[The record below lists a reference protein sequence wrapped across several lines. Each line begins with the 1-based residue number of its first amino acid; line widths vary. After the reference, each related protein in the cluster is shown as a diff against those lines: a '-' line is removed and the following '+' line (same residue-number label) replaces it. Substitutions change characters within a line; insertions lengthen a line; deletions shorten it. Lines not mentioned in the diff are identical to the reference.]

1 VFVFYR
7 FKKAYPLFKSGQYMK
22 NLRHKSLFPDRGN
35 SVFILAIGLI
45 FMMLIV
51 AAIFYIR
58 NGIASVKKKIGN
70 ELVSIAELKRN
81 GITEWYLDEINDAAV
96 ISANTFL
103 HSVYLKSISS
113 GDEVT
118 GNDLIVFLNDLKTEH
133 GYSEIFLTDVEGNL
147 RLSTNPDYAG
157 PDTFL
162 VDFIKEALRDKKV
175 VCTDLYAS
183 PASGAPR
190 IDFIAPLTLQEGE
203 CQRAIVFSIDP
214 YDYLY
219 PLLSY
224 YPSPG
229 NSSES
234 VLFRKEGD
242 QALVLSNL
250 RFEDGAALNK
260 RIPFPDFKDHK
271 EPVADG
277 FKGIVEGK
285 DYRGVDIFAYLC
297 PVEGTPWYLIT
308 KIDKR
313 ELYSGL
319 RREVALVLFL
329 LVLVG
334 LFLGEIFWLY
344 NAERQR
350 RMLASLLHAREEFR
364 TTIYS
369 IGDGVIITDKA
380 GLIQNMNP
388 VAELLTGWKESE
400 TINRSISEVFRIFNE
415 NTNAEVPNPVEKVL
429 TQGIVVGLANHT
441 LLLSKD
447 GKRIP
452 IADSG
457 APIRDES
464 GQIKGAVLVFHDQT
478 QQRDYQAA
486 LESSEARYRRMFVEN
501 PQPMWIYDLETL
513 RFLEVNAA
521 AIDKYGYTH
530 EEFLSMTIKDV
541 RPENEQ
547 ERLLKSMSETSPE
560 LNHAGEWKHL
570 KKNGE
575 VIWVVIVS
583 HLVTYNGR
591 KARHVMVDDITER
604 KLAEQALQKSE
615 EKFRNL
621 FENHSAVKLL
631 IDAASGQITD
641 ANASASAYYG
651 WTHEELT
658 SMNINQINTLSEEKL
673 KVEMENARI
682 KKRTHFEFR
691 HRHKDGSVSDV
702 EVFSSSILI
711 SGKEFLHSVVHDV
724 SGKKYAEQ
732 RINLLIRSI
741 EQSPVGIII
750 TNPHGVIEYVNP
762 KYLQMSGLDSE
773 ELIGFVPSMLNRKS
787 GDLHQ
792 VEEVWSAI
800 GAGKEWCGEYPE
812 RRKNGG
818 TFWENA
824 VISPVFDKEQQI
836 THYVIILEDITAQKR
851 MITELKSAK
860 DKAEESDRLKSAF
873 LANMSHEIRTPMN
886 GIIGFMDLLQEPD
899 LESELRAEYIG
910 IVKSSGERLLSTIND
925 IIDISKIE
933 SGQAVVNYTRTNIN
947 QLIDRLYKFF
957 RYEAEEKGLDFSI
970 EQMLD
975 DDLAWVS
982 SDHVKLESILTNL
995 IKNAL
1000 KFTRMGSVKLSCRLM
1015 DDSMLEFRI
1024 TDTGKGIPP
1033 DRLQSI
1039 FERFVQAD
1047 VSYSRD
1053 YEGSG
1058 LGLSI
1063 CKAYAGMMGGDITV
1077 ESEEGKG
1084 SVFIFTLP
1092 HLPADKEYVRHD
1104 KIHESAPETSAGD
1117 LILVAEDDDISYYYL
1132 NKLLAGRQ
1140 VKLIR
1145 ALNGEEAV
1153 LQCRENPHISLV
1165 LMDIKMPLLDG
1176 YEATRQILE
1185 IRKELPV
1192 IALTAYA
1199 FEEDRLKA
1207 LASGCVDYLSKP
1219 LKRDMFLALID
1230 RYMPTKG
1237 GS

>member
-1 VFVFYR
+1 
-7 FKKAYPLFKSGQYMK
+7 ME
-22 NLRHKSLFPDRGN
+22 NLRQKSLLPDRGK

-58 NGIASVKKKIGN
+58 NGIASVKMKMGN

-103 HSVYLKSISS
+103 HSVYLKSIST

-133 GYSEIFLTDVEGNL
+133 GYSEIFLTDAEGKL
-147 RLSTNPDYAG
+147 RLSTDADYTG
-157 PDTFL
+157 PDTIL
-162 VDFIKEALRDKKV
+162 VDFIKEAVREKKV
-175 VCTDLYAS
+175 VCTDLYKSSAY
-183 PASGAPR
+183 GGPR
-190 IDFIAPLTLQEGE
+190 IDFIAPLALPEGE
-203 CQRAIVFSIDP
+203 YQSAIVLSIDP

-219 PLLSY
+219 PLLSF

-229 NSSES
+229 KSSES
-234 VLFRKEGD
+234 VLFTKEGG
-242 QALVLSNL
+242 QVMVLSNL
-250 RFEDGAALNK
+250 RFEEGAALNK
-260 RIPFPDFKDHK
+260 KIPFPEFRGQAALAGDD
-271 EPVADG
+271 
-277 FKGIVEGK
+277 FKGIVEGR

-297 PVEGTPWYLIT
+297 PVEGTSWYLIT
-308 KIDKR
+308 KIDKH

-319 RREVALVLFL
+319 RKEVTLVLFL

-334 LFLGEIFWLY
+334 FFLAAVFWLY

-388 VAELLTGWKESE
+388 VAESLTGWKESDAL
-400 TINRSISEVFRIFNE
+400 NRRISEVFRIVSE
-415 NTNAEVPNPVEKVL
+415 DTDDEVPNPVEKVL
-429 TQGIVVGLANHT
+429 TSGIVVGLANHT
-441 LLLSKD
+441 LLLSRD
-447 GKRIP
+447 GRKIP

-457 APIRDES
+457 APIRNES

-478 QQRDYQAA
+478 QQRNYQAA

-501 PQPMWIYDLETL
+501 PQPMWIYDLESL
-513 RFLEVNAA
+513 RFLEVNEA
-521 AIDKYGYTH
+521 AIEKYGYSH
-530 EEFLSMTIKDV
+530 DEFLSMTIKDI
-541 RPENEQ
+541 RPAEEID
-547 ERLLKSMSETSPE
+547 RLMDNIASTSFD

-570 KKNGE
+570 KKNGD
-575 VIWVVIVS
+575 VIWVIIVS
-583 HLVTYNGR
+583 HLVTFDGR
-591 KARHVMVDDITER
+591 MARHVMVDDITER

-631 IDAASGQITD
+631 IDASSGQITD
-641 ANASASAYYG
+641 ANASATAYYG
-651 WTHEELT
+651 WAHEELT
-658 SMNINQINTLSEEKL
+658 SMNINQINTLSDEKL
-673 KVEMENARI
+673 KAEMENVRI
-682 KKRTHFEFR
+682 NTRTHFEFR

-702 EVFSSSILI
+702 EVFSSSIMI
-711 SGKEFLHSVVHDV
+711 SGKEFLHSIVHDV
-724 SGKKYAEQ
+724 SAKKFAEQ

-750 TNPHGVIEYVNP
+750 TNPHGIIEFVNP
-762 KYLQMSGLDSE
+762 KYLQMSGLESG
-773 ELIGFVPSMLNRKS
+773 ELIGFIPSLLNRQS

-800 GAGKEWCGEYPE
+800 GAGKEWSGEYPE

-824 VISPVFDKEQQI
+824 LVSPVFDTEHQI
-836 THYVIILEDITAQKR
+836 SHYVIILEDITAQKR
-851 MITELKSAK
+851 MITELKAAK
-860 DKAEESDRLKSAF
+860 EKAEESDKLKSAF

-899 LESELRAEYIG
+899 LGRELRAEYIG

-933 SGQAVVNYTRTNIN
+933 SGQAVVNYTRTNVN

-957 RYEAEEKGLDFSI
+957 RYEADEKGLDFSI
-970 EQMLD
+970 EQKLD
-975 DDLAWVS
+975 EDHAWVS

-1000 KFTRMGSVKLSCRLM
+1000 KFTRRGSVKLSYRLV

-1024 TDTGKGIPP
+1024 SDTGKGIPA
-1033 DRLQSI
+1033 DRLQRI

-1063 CKAYAGMMGGDITV
+1063 CKAYAGMMGGDIMV
-1077 ESEEGKG
+1077 ESEVGKG

-1092 HLPADKEYVRHD
+1092 YLPADEDHTTHD
-1104 KIHESAPETSAGD
+1104 IIHELAGEPPAGD

-1153 LQCRENPHISLV
+1153 MQCRENPNISLV

-1199 FEEDRLKA
+1199 FEEDRQKA
-1207 LASGCVDYLSKP
+1207 LASGCVDYVSKP
-1219 LKRDMFLALID
+1219 LKRDTFLAMID
-1230 RYMPTKG
+1230 RYIPDKKG
-1237 GS
+1237 L

>member
-1 VFVFYR
+1 
-7 FKKAYPLFKSGQYMK
+7 ME
-22 NLRHKSLFPDRGN
+22 NLRRKSLFPDRGN

-45 FMMLIV
+45 FMMLVV
-51 AAIFYIR
+51 AAIIYIR
-58 NGIASVKKKIGN
+58 NGIASVKKKMGN

-113 GDEVT
+113 GDEVA

-133 GYSEIFLTDVEGNL
+133 GYSEIFITDEEGNL

-162 VDFIKEALRDKKV
+162 VDFIKEAVREKKV
-175 VCTDLYAS
+175 VCTDLYRS
-183 PASGAPR
+183 PANGAPR
-190 IDFIAPLTLQEGE
+190 IDFIAPLALPEGE
-203 CQRAIVFSIDP
+203 YQRAIVLSIDP

-219 PLLSY
+219 PLLSF

-229 NSSES
+229 KSSES
-234 VLFRKEGD
+234 VLFMKEGN
-242 QALVLSNL
+242 QMLVLSNL

-271 EPVADG
+271 RPLAEG
-277 FKGIVEGK
+277 YKGIVEGR

-313 ELYSGL
+313 ELFSGL

-334 LFLGEIFWLY
+334 LFLGEVFWLY

-350 RMLASLLHAREEFR
+350 RVLASLLQAREEFR

-380 GLIQNMNP
+380 GMIQNMNP
-388 VAELLTGWKESE
+388 VAESLTGWKESDAL
-400 TINRSISEVFRIFNE
+400 NRGISEVFRIVSE
-415 NTNAEVPNPVEKVL
+415 DQDIEVPNPVEKVL
-429 TQGIVVGLANHT
+429 TSGIVVGLANHT

-447 GKRIP
+447 GRKIP

-464 GQIKGAVLVFHDQT
+464 GRIRGAVLVFHDQT
-478 QQRDYQAA
+478 QQRNYQAA
-486 LESSEARYRRMFVEN
+486 LESSESRYRRMFVEN
-501 PQPMWIYDLETL
+501 PQPMWIYDLESL
-513 RFLEVNAA
+513 RFLEVNEA
-521 AIDKYGYTH
+521 AIEKYGYSH
-530 EEFLSMTIKDV
+530 DEFLSMTIKDI
-541 RPENEQ
+541 RPAEEID
-547 ERLLKSMSETSPE
+547 RLMDNIASASFD

-575 VIWVVIVS
+575 EIFVVIVS
-583 HLVTYNGR
+583 HLVKFEGR
-591 KARHVMVDDITER
+591 TARHVMVDDITER
-604 KLAEQALQKSE
+604 KQAEQALQKSE

-621 FENHSAVKLL
+621 FENHSAVKFL
-631 IDAASGQITD
+631 IDAANGQIID
-641 ANASASAYYG
+641 ANASATAYYG
-651 WTHEELT
+651 WTREELT
-658 SMNINQINTLSEEKL
+658 GMNINQINTLSEEKL
-673 KVEMENARI
+673 KAEMENARI
-682 KKRTHFEFR
+682 NKRTHFEFR
-691 HRHKDGSVSDV
+691 HRHKDGTVSDV
-702 EVFSSSILI
+702 EVFSSSIVI
-711 SGKEFLHSVVHDV
+711 SGKEFLHSIVHDV
-724 SGKKYAEQ
+724 SGRKSAEQ
-732 RINLLIRSI
+732 RVNLLIRSI

-750 TNPHGVIEYVNP
+750 TDPRGIIEFVNP
-762 KYLQMSGLDSE
+762 KYTQMSGYE
-773 ELIGFVPSMLNRKS
+773 AGELIGSSLHLL
-787 GDLHQ
+787 DLRRDGSYQ
-792 VEEVWSAI
+792 VEGVWSAI
-800 GAGKEWCGEYPE
+800 SAGKEWSGEYPE
-812 RRKNGG
+812 RRKNGE

-824 VISPVFDKEQQI
+824 LVSPVFDTEKQI
-836 THYVIILEDITAQKR
+836 SHYVIILEDITAQKR
-851 MITELKSAK
+851 MITELKAAK
-860 DKAEESDRLKSAF
+860 EKAEESDQLKSAF

-899 LESELRAEYIG
+899 LGRELRAEYIG

-957 RYEAEEKGLDFSI
+957 RHEADEKGLLFSI
-970 EQMLD
+970 ERKLEENM
-975 DDLAWVS
+975 AWVS

-1000 KFTRMGSVKLSCRLM
+1000 KFTRRGSVKLNYSLT

-1024 TDTGKGIPP
+1024 SDTGKGIPFN
-1033 DRLQSI
+1033 RLKSI

-1077 ESEEGKG
+1077 ESEVGKG
-1084 SVFIFTLP
+1084 SVFIFTMPYLP
-1092 HLPADKEYVRHD
+1092 VDEGHATHD
-1104 KIHESAPETSAGD
+1104 IIHELAGEPPAGD

-1132 NKLLAGRQ
+1132 NKLLTGRQ

-1153 LQCRENPHISLV
+1153 MQCRENPKISLV

-1176 YEATRQILE
+1176 YEATRQIQE

-1199 FEEDRLKA
+1199 FEEDRQKA
-1207 LASGCVDYLSKP
+1207 LDSGCVDYVSKP
-1219 LKRDMFLALID
+1219 LKRDAFLAMID
-1230 RYMPTKG
+1230 KYMPDKKG
-1237 GS
+1237 R

>member
-1 VFVFYR
+1 
-7 FKKAYPLFKSGQYMK
+7 MK
-22 NLRHKSLFPDRGN
+22 NLRQRKLFPDRGK

-81 GITEWYLDEINDAAV
+81 GITEWYLDEINDAAA

-103 HSVYLKSISS
+103 HAVYLKSISS
-113 GDEVT
+113 GDEAS
-118 GNDLIVFLNDLKTEH
+118 GADLITFLNDLKTEH

-147 RLSTNPDYAG
+147 RLSTSADSSG
-157 PDTFL
+157 PGTAL
-162 VDFIKEALRDKKV
+162 VGFIKEAVREKMV
-175 VCTDLYAS
+175 ICTGLYLS
-183 PASGAPR
+183 PVNNAPR
-190 IDFIAPLTLQEGE
+190 IDFIAPLALPEGE
-203 CQRAIVFSIDP
+203 LQSAIVLSIDP

-219 PLLSY
+219 PLLSF

-229 NSSES
+229 RSSES
-234 VLFRKEGD
+234 VLLMKEGD
-242 QALVLSNL
+242 QVLVLSNL
-250 RFEDGAALNK
+250 RFEDGAALRK
-260 RIPFPDFKDHK
+260 RIPLPDLKGNK
-271 EPVADG
+271 ALATDG
-277 FKGIVEGK
+277 FKGIIEIT
-285 DYRGVDIFAYLC
+285 DYRGIEIYAYLC
-297 PVEGTPWYLIT
+297 PVEGTSWYLIT
-308 KIDKR
+308 KIDKD

-319 RREVALVLFL
+319 REEIVLVLIL

-334 LFLGEIFWLY
+334 LFLGAVFWLY

-350 RMLASLLHAREEFR
+350 RVLASLLQAREEFR

-380 GLIQNMNP
+380 GMIQNMNP
-388 VAELLTGWKESE
+388 VAESLTGWKESDA
-400 TINRSISEVFRIFNE
+400 INRSITEVFRIASE
-415 NTNAEVPNPVEKVL
+415 DTDEEVPNPVIKVL
-429 TQGIVVGLANHT
+429 SSGIVVGLANHT
-441 LLLSKD
+441 NLISKD

-464 GQIKGAVLVFHDQT
+464 GSVTGAVLVFHDQS
-478 QQRDYQAA
+478 QQRNYQAA

-501 PQPMWIYDLETL
+501 PQPMWIYALESL
-513 RFLEVNAA
+513 RFLEVNDA
-521 AIDKYGYTH
+521 AIEKYGYSH
-530 EEFLSMTIKDV
+530 DEFLSMTIMDI
-541 RPENEQ
+541 RPDDEH
-547 ERLLKSMSETSPE
+547 ERLIKSISETSFE

-583 HLVTYNGR
+583 HLVTYNGIR
-591 KARHVMVDDITER
+591 ARHVMVDDITER
-604 KLAEQALQKSE
+604 KLAEQALQRSE
-615 EKFRNL
+615 EKFRVL

-631 IDAASGQITD
+631 IDAASGQIVD
-641 ANASASAYYG
+641 ANASATAYYG
-651 WTHEELT
+651 WTYKELT
-658 SMNINQINTLSEEKL
+658 GMNIADINTLPADKL
-673 KVEMENARI
+673 KVEMENVRNR
-682 KKRTHFEFR
+682 KQNHFEFR
-691 HRHKDGSVSDV
+691 HRHKDGSFSDV
-702 EVFSSSILI
+702 EVFSSSIVI
-711 SGKEFLHSVVHDV
+711 SGKVFLHSIVHDV
-724 SGKKYAEQ
+724 SAKKFAEQ
-732 RINLLIRSI
+732 RVNLLIRSI

-750 TNPHGVIEYVNP
+750 TNPHGIIEFVNP

-773 ELIGFVPSMLNRKS
+773 ELIGFVPSLLNRKT
-787 GDLHQ
+787 GDRQ
-792 VEEVWSAI
+792 IVEEVWAAV
-800 GAGKEWCGEYPE
+800 GAGKEWSGEYPE
-812 RRKNGG
+812 HRRNGG

-836 THYVIILEDITAQKR
+836 SHYVIILEDITAQKR
-851 MITELKSAK
+851 MISELKAAK
-860 DKAEESDRLKSAF
+860 EKAEESDRLKSAF

-899 LESELRAEYIG
+899 LESELRSEYIG

-933 SGQAVVNYTRTNIN
+933 SGQAVVNHTRTNVN

-957 RYEAEEKGLDFSI
+957 RFEADEKGLVFSV
-970 EQMLD
+970 EQKLND
-975 DDLAWVS
+975 EQTWVN

-1000 KFTRMGSVKLSCRLM
+1000 KFTRRGSVKLSYWLV

-1024 TDTGKGIPP
+1024 SDTGKGIPA

-1077 ESEEGKG
+1077 ESEVGKG

-1092 HLPADKEYVRHD
+1092 YLPADEGHTAHEKMHD
-1104 KIHESAPETSAGD
+1104 SVAEPPAGN

-1153 LQCRENPHISLV
+1153 MQCRENPNISLV

-1176 YEATRQILE
+1176 YDATRQILE
-1185 IRKELPV
+1185 IRNELPV
-1192 IALTAYA
+1192 VALTAYA
-1199 FEEDRLKA
+1199 FEEDRQKA
-1207 LASGCVDYLSKP
+1207 LDCGCVDYVSKP
-1219 LKRDMFLALID
+1219 LKRDTFLAMID
-1230 RYMPTKG
+1230 RYMPDKKG
-1237 GS
+1237 L